1 MGRKYNRDLQFYKFC
16 SYGFLK
22 NLRFF
27 EPFLMLFFLEKGLSY
42 FEIGVLYSIREIS
55 VNILEIPTG
64 ILADAFGRRRTMV
77 FSFISY
83 IIAFFVFNFS
93 SLFPLF
99 ALAMIF
105 FSFGEA
111 FRTGT
116 HKAMIFEYLK
126 INGWTD
132 QKVHY
137 YGNTRAASQ
146 IGSAVSA
153 VIAAFIVFYT
163 GTMKVVF
170 LYSTIPYFLDLFLM
184 LSYPKELEGSTGKIK
199 LAEVSGTVKNVFR
212 NFFNSFRDPVFIRA
226 LANISVPKG
235 FHKAVKDYLQPVI
248 ILFAVSFPFFTDLD
262 EDKRVSVLIGFIY
275 TVIYLLNSAASK
287 SAGNISERFKHLC
300 RPLNLTLMAAFAT
313 GTAIGITYNANLPL
327 VSIGGFLLIYLFENF
342 RRPVGVAY
350 ISSIIDDSIM
360 ATVLSTDSQL
370 SAITASLIALLMGFL
385 SDLVGVGYGIMASS
399 LILLVLSAFMRLPD
413 TSCEKK
419 EQGGN

>member
-1 MGRKYNRDLQFYKFC
+1 MAETFKKDLQFYKFC

-42 FEIGVLYSIREIS
+42 FEIGILYSIREIT
-55 VNILEIPTG
+55 VNIIEIPTG
-64 ILADAFGRRRTMV
+64 VLADAFGRRRTMV

-83 IIAFFVFNFS
+83 IAAFFVFNFS
-93 SLFPLF
+93 SFFPLF
-99 ALAMIF
+99 IAAMVL

-126 INGWTD
+126 INGWAD

-146 IGSAVSA
+146 MGSAVSA

-170 LYSTIPYFLDLFLM
+170 LYSTIPYFLDLLLM
-184 LSYPKELEGSTGKIK
+184 ISYPKELEGPTGK
-199 LAEVSGTVKNVFR
+199 LVMSEVSLSVKKVFAS
-212 NFFNSFRDPVFIRA
+212 FFKAAKDPVFIRT

-248 ILFAVSFPFFTDLD
+248 ILFAVSFPLFTDLD
-262 EDKRVSVLIGFIY
+262 EDKRISIMIGFFYTIIY
-275 TVIYLLNSAASK
+275 VLNSFASK
-287 SAGNISERFKHLC
+287 KAGSISEKFKHLC
-300 RPLNLTLMAAFAT
+300 RPLNLSLLTAFAT
-313 GTAIGITYNANLPL
+313 GIIIGITYNFELP
-327 VSIGGFLLIYLFENF
+327 VIAIAGFLVIYLLENF
-342 RRPVGVAY
+342 RRPIGVSY
-350 ISSIIDDSIM
+350 ISEIIDDSIM
-360 ATVLSTDSQL
+360 ATVLSTDSQV
-370 SAITASLIALLMGFL
+370 SAITASVIALLIGFL
-385 SDLVGVGYGIMASS
+385 ADRIGLGYGIITASV
-399 LILLVLSAFMRLPD
+399 LLLLLSFLMKLPD
-413 TSCEKK
+413 TSCASKK
-419 EQGGN
+419 PE

>member
-1 MGRKYNRDLQFYKFC
+1 MGKPFKKDLQFYKFC

-42 FEIGVLYSIREIS
+42 FEIGILYSIREIT
-55 VNILEIPTG
+55 VNIIEIPTG
-64 ILADAFGRRRTMV
+64 VLADAFGRRRTMV

-83 IIAFFVFNFS
+83 IAAFFVFNFS
-93 SLFPLF
+93 SVFYLF
-99 ALAMIF
+99 AVAMIC

-126 INGWTD
+126 LNGWSG

-137 YGNTRAASQ
+137 YGNTRASSQ
-146 IGSAVSA
+146 LGSALSA

-184 LSYPKELEGSTGKIK
+184 LSYPKELEGQTGKLK
-199 LAEVSGTVKNVFR
+199 LNEVSSAVKKVFL
-212 NFFNSFRDPVFIRA
+212 NFFKEAKDPMFMKT

-248 ILFAVSFPFFTDLD
+248 ILFAVSFPVFTDL
-262 EDKRVSVLIGFIY
+262 EHDKRVSVMIGFFY
-275 TVIYLLNSAASK
+275 TVIYLLNSLASK
-287 SAGNISERFKHLC
+287 NSGKISDRFKHLC
-300 RPLNLTLMAAFAT
+300 KPLNITLFLAFIT
-313 GTAIGITYNANLPL
+313 GISIGITYNAGLP
-327 VSIGGFLLIYLFENF
+327 VISIGGFLLLYLFENF
-342 RRPVGVAY
+342 RRPVGVSY
-350 ISSIIDDSIM
+350 ISGIIDDSVM
-360 ATVLSTDSQL
+360 ATVLSTESQL
-370 SAITASLIALLMGFL
+370 SAITASVIALVLGFL
-385 SDLVGVGYGIMASS
+385 SDRIGVGYGIISASV
-399 LILLVLSAFMRLPD
+399 ILLLLSFFMKLPD
-413 TSCEKK
+413 TVCSGK
-419 EQGGN
+419 E